1 MISCTAQESSKY
13 NLGFETQKDP
23 LQLADGWIEWGK
35 YEISIDTLAHSG
47 NYAGKINSGESEDGF
62 GSIAYEIPANYK
74 GERIELKGYMKI
86 KNVSDGFAGLL
97 LRVDG
102 NGSTLAFDNMQRRQ
116 ITGTKDWEQ
125 YSITL
130 NYPED
135 AQRIYV
141 AGILVGKGEAWFDDF
156 VLSIDGKDVQM
167 LKEVEYKPSKAEL
180 DKEFIDASRIELTEP
195 SPKQIESLELLGRVW
210 GFLKYHHLEIAKG
223 NYNWDFE
230 LFRFLPAYIK
240 TTDKNESK
248 RQLVDRI
255 TSLGKLED
263 CTNCEPT
270 NESAFLKPDLEWIY
284 QQEEDLKSALLD
296 VYKNRSQG
304 KHYYITK
311 AANVGNPEF
320 KNENSYYDM
329 PYPDDGYRLL
339 SLYRYWN
346 MINYFFPYRHLMDEN
361 WNTKLAEY
369 IPVFLNA
376 KNELEYELA
385 ALQLI
390 AEIQDTHANIYGDM
404 EQLDAWKGINYPPVH
419 VRFIENQL
427 VVTDYYN
434 EEFANRDGLKV
445 GDIISEIQGK
455 PVDEIVAEKTKYYPA
470 SNVPTRLRN
479 LSEDILRSNN
489 KELDITLISKDRKP
503 RTQSVTLYPK
513 DSLEIFRW
521 YKKSEGSSYKILD
534 GNIGYVNLQ
543 NIKESDVSKIK
554 EEFKGTKGIIVD
566 IRNYPAIFVPFS
578 LGPYFV
584 SQSTPFV
591 KFTQG
596 NIDHPGEFTFTD
608 TLEIPNDGEA
618 YKGKLVVLVN
628 ELTQSMAEYT
638 TMALK
643 AGENITVLGSTT
655 AGADGNVS
663 TILLPGGLRTMI
675 SGIGVYYPNGEE
687 TQRVGIV
694 PDVEVKPTIVGIR
707 NGKDEVLEK
716 AIQLISEE

>member
-1 MISCTAQESSKY
+1 MKVHFLS
-13 NLGFETQKDP
+13 D
-23 LQLADGWIEWGK
+23 
-35 YEISIDTLAHSG
+35 
-47 NYAGKINSGESEDGF
+47 
-62 GSIAYEIPANYK
+62 
-74 GERIELKGYMKI
+74 LK
-86 KNVSDGFAGLL
+86 
-97 LRVDG
+97 
-102 NGSTLAFDNMQRRQ
+102 
-116 ITGTKDWEQ
+116 
-125 YSITL
+125 
-130 NYPED
+130 
-135 AQRIYV
+135 
-141 AGILVGKGEAWFDDF
+141 
-156 VLSIDGKDVQM
+156 
-167 LKEVEYKPSKAEL
+167 
-180 DKEFIDASRIELTEP
+180 
-195 SPKQIESLELLGRVW
+195 
-210 GFLKYHHLEIAKG
+210 
-223 NYNWDFE
+223 
-230 LFRFLPAYIK
+230 
-240 TTDKNESK
+240 
-248 RQLVDRI
+248 
-255 TSLGKLED
+255 
-263 CTNCEPT
+263 
-270 NESAFLKPDLEWIY
+270 WIY
-284 QQEEDLKSALLD
+284 QQEEDLKSVLLD

-304 KHYYITK
+304 KHFYITM

-329 PYPDDGYRLL
+329 PYPDEGYRLL

-404 EQLDAWKGINYPPVH
+404 EQLDAWRGINYPPVH
-419 VRFIENQL
+419 VRFIENKL

-434 EEFANRDGLKV
+434 EEYANKDGLKI
-445 GDIISEIQGK
+445 GDVISEIQGK
-455 PVDEIVAEKTKYYPA
+455 PIDEIVAEKTKYYPA

-489 KELDITLISKDRKP
+489 KYLDITLISPDREP
-503 RTQSVTLYPK
+503 RTQSLTLYPK
-513 DSLEIFRW
+513 DSLDIFRW
-521 YKKSEGSSYKILD
+521 YKKREGSSYKILN

-554 EEFKGTKGIIVD
+554 EELKDTKGIIVD

-578 LGPYFV
+578 LGSYFV

-596 NIDHPGEFTFTD
+596 NTDHPGEFTFTD
-608 TLEIPNDGEA
+608 ILEIPNDGEA
-618 YKGKLVVLVN
+618 YEGKLVVLVN

-643 AGENITVLGSTT
+643 AGENTTVLGSTT
-655 AGADGNVS
+655 AGSDGNVS

-694 PDVEVKPTIVGIR
+694 PDVEVKPTIEGIR
-707 NGKDEVLEK
+707 QGRDEVLER
-716 AIQLISEE
+716 AIQIILEE